1 MALVT
6 MKELLE
12 RAKSNYRGIGAFSV
26 GNMEMVKGA
35 IQAAEELD
43 TPIILQIAEVRLKH
57 SPLTGCKRGESRRG
71 SASGSWTYH
80 GDSRESTGTW
90 IYLRH
95 VRQLYIS
102 I

>member
-35 IQAAEELD
+35 IQAAKFLAGKPAGYYNMSD
-43 TPIILQIAEVRLKH
+43 VIDAQA
-57 SPLTGCKRGESRRG
+57 
-71 SASGSWTYH
+71 
-80 GDSRESTGTW
+80 
-90 IYLRH
+90 
-95 VRQLYIS
+95 
-102 I
+102 

>member
-35 IQAAEELD
+35 SD
-43 TPIILQIAEVRLKH
+43 WFPRN
-57 SPLTGCKRGESRRG
+57 RSRWSNNGRYG
-71 SASGSWTYH
+71 SKWPGRWNSGSDFT
-80 GDSRESTGTW
+80 
-90 IYLRH
+90 
-95 VRQLYIS
+95 
-102 I
+102 

>member
-35 IQAAEELD
+35 IQAAKFLAGREPGLYD
-43 TPIILQIAEVRLKH
+43 MQDVIAAK
-57 SPLTGCKRGESRRG
+57 
-71 SASGSWTYH
+71 
-80 GDSRESTGTW
+80 
-90 IYLRH
+90 
-95 VRQLYIS
+95 
-102 I
+102 

>member
-12 RAKSNYRGIGAFSV
+12 RAKSNHRGIGAFSV

-43 TPIILQIAEVRLKH
+43 TPIILHLWDQ
-57 SPLTGCKRGESRRG
+57 
-71 SASGSWTYH
+71 
-80 GDSRESTGTW
+80 
-90 IYLRH
+90 
-95 VRQLYIS
+95 
-102 I
+102 